1 MGKSTIV
8 LVTLAALGL
17 GALIGSSL
25 IDEEEAGGPVGAAS
39 AAIGPEGPPT
49 GPSTNTGGAPVY
61 RFLSPDSVTITHDDY
76 GQAAPVAN
84 GENFI
89 ARDGALKTE
98 TVTIELD
105 TDAVTEYKAVMKQ
118 GDSIAFRWSTDGGEA
133 YYDFHAHDAAFGEEF
148 FTRYAEGEGT
158 GNAGSIVAAYD
169 GQHGWFW
176 LNIEGAPITITLE
189 VMGFYDEIIKIDIEG
204 Y

>member
-25 IDEEEAGGPVGAAS
+25 VDEAEPESVAAEAAPTGAA
-39 AAIGPEGPPT
+39 PT
-49 GPSTNTGGAPVY
+49 GAAPTSVDSGGAPAFRY
-61 RFLSPDSVTITHDDY
+61 LSPDSVSVEHDEY
-76 GQAAPVAN
+76 GQAQPVAN

-89 ARDGALKTE
+89 ARDRGLKTE
-98 TVTIELD
+98 VLEIALDLDATV
-105 TDAVTEYKAVMKQ
+105 EYKALMQQ
-118 GDSIAFRWSTDGGEA
+118 GDSLSFRWSTDGEA
-133 YYDFHAHDAAFGEEF
+133 YYDFHAHDEAFGDEF
-148 FTRYAEGEGT
+148 FTRYAEGEGSSS
-158 GNAGSIVAAYD
+158 AGSIVAAYD

-176 LNIEGAPITITLE
+176 LNISDAPITITLE
-189 VMGFYDEIIKIDIEG
+189 VMGFYDEIIEIDLEA

>member
-25 IDEEEAGGPVGAAS
+25 VDEAEPESVAAEAA
-39 AAIGPEGPPT
+39 PT
-49 GPSTNTGGAPVY
+49 GDASTGGAPTFRY
-61 RFLSPDSVTITHDDY
+61 LSPDSVSVEHDQY
-76 GQAAPVAN
+76 GQALPVAN

-89 ARDGALKTE
+89 ARERGLKTE
-98 TVTIELD
+98 TLEIALD
-105 TDAVTEYKAVMKQ
+105 LDATVEYKALMQQ
-118 GDSIAFRWSTDGGEA
+118 GDSIAFRWSSDGEA
-133 YYDFHAHDAAFGEEF
+133 YYDFHAHGEAFGEGF
-148 FTRYAEGEGT
+148 FTRYAEGEGSSS
-158 GNAGSIVAAYD
+158 AGSIVAAYD

-176 LNIEGAPITITLE
+176 LNISDEPITITLE
-189 VMGFYDEIIKIDIEG
+189 VMGFYDEIIEIDLQG

>member
-1 MGKSTIV
+1 MGKSTLV

-25 IDEEEAGGPVGAAS
+25 LDEAEIAGES
-39 AAIGPEGPPT
+39 SGPEVAD
-49 GPSTNTGGAPVY
+49 TGGAPAF
-61 RFLSPDSVTITHDDY
+61 RFLSPDSVTVEKDEY
-76 GQAAPVAN
+76 GQALPVAD

-89 ARDGALKTE
+89 ARDSEIKTE
-98 TVTIELD
+98 IVTITLEL
-105 TDAVTEYKAVMKQ
+105 DAVTEYKALMQQ
-118 GDSIAFRWSTDGGEA
+118 GDSIAFRWSTDGGDA

-158 GNAGSIVAAYD
+158 SNAGSIVAAYG

-176 LNIEGAPITITLE
+176 MNISDGPLTITLE
-189 VMGFYDEIIKIDIEG
+189 VSGFYDEIIEIDLEG

>member
-25 IDEEEAGGPVGAAS
+25 VDEVESESVAAEAA
-39 AAIGPEGPPT
+39 PT
-49 GPSTNTGGAPVY
+49 GDAPTGGTPTSTGGAPVF
-61 RFLSPDSVTITHDDY
+61 RFLSPDSVSIEHDEY
-76 GQAAPVAN
+76 GQAQPVAN

-89 ARDGALKTE
+89 ARERGLKTE
-98 TVTIELD
+98 TLEIELD
-105 TDAVTEYKAVMKQ
+105 LDATVEYKALMQQ
-118 GDSIAFRWSTDGGEA
+118 GDSISFRWSTDGEA
-133 YYDFHAHDAAFGEEF
+133 YYDFHAHDEAFGEEF
-148 FTRYAEGEGT
+148 FTRYAEGEGSSS
-158 GNAGSIVAAYD
+158 AGSIVAAYD

-176 LNIEGAPITITLE
+176 LNISDAPITITLE
-189 VMGFYDEIIKIDIEG
+189 VMGFYDEIIEIDLQG

>member
-25 IDEEEAGGPVGAAS
+25 VDEGEPVVAEAAPTVAAVS
-39 AAIGPEGPPT
+39 
-49 GPSTNTGGAPVY
+49 TGGAPAL
-61 RFLSPDSVTITHDDY
+61 RFLSPDSVSIEHDEY
-76 GQAAPVAN
+76 GQVLPVAN

-89 ARDGALKTE
+89 SSDRGLRTEVLEITLAGDG
-98 TVTIELD
+98 
-105 TDAVTEYKAVMKQ
+105 VTEYKALMQQ
-118 GDSIAFRWSTDGGEA
+118 GDSISYSWSVAGGQV
-133 YYDFHAHDAAFGEEF
+133 YYDFHAHDAAFGDEF
-148 FTRYAEGEGT
+148 FSRYAEGEGVSD
-158 GNAGSIVAAYD
+158 AGTIVAGYA

-176 LNIEGAPITITLE
+176 LNLEADPITITLE
-189 VMGFYDEIIKIDIEG
+189 VMGFYDEIIEIDLQG

>member
-25 IDEEEAGGPVGAAS
+25 VDEVEPESVAAEVASTGAVAAS
-39 AAIGPEGPPT
+39 
-49 GPSTNTGGAPVY
+49 TGGAPAF
-61 RFLSPDSVTITHDDY
+61 RFLSPDSVSVQHDEY
-76 GQAAPVAN
+76 GQVLPAAS

-89 ARDGALKTE
+89 ARDRGLKTE
-98 TVTIELD
+98 ILEIALDLDATV
-105 TDAVTEYKAVMKQ
+105 EYKALMQQ
-118 GDSIAFRWSTDGGEA
+118 GDSISFRWSTDGEA
-133 YYDFHAHDAAFGEEF
+133 YYDFHAHDEAFGEEF
-148 FTRYAEGEGT
+148 FTRYAEGEGSSD
-158 GNAGSIVAAYD
+158 AGTIVAAYD

-176 LNIEGAPITITLE
+176 LNISDEPITITLE
-189 VMGFYDEIIKIDIEG
+189 VMGFYDEIIEIDLEG

>member
-25 IDEEEAGGPVGAAS
+25 VDEGEPVAADAAPTGATLTGAA
-39 AAIGPEGPPT
+39 PT
-49 GPSTNTGGAPVY
+49 GAVSTGGAPTF
-61 RFLSPDSVTITHDDY
+61 RFLSPDGVTVEHDEY
-76 GQAAPVAN
+76 GQAMPIAA

-89 ARDGALKTE
+89 ASDRGLKTE
-98 TVTIELD
+98 ILEITLGGD
-105 TDAVTEYKAVMKQ
+105 GATEYKAVMQQ
-118 GDSIAFRWSTDGGEA
+118 GDSISYSWSVAGGQV
-133 YYDFHAHDAAFGEEF
+133 YYDFHAHDEAFGEEF
-148 FTRYAEGEGT
+148 FTRYAEGEGV
-158 GNAGSIVAAYD
+158 NDAGTILAAYD

-176 LNIEGAPITITLE
+176 LNLEADPITITLE
-189 VMGFYDEIIKIDIEG
+189 VMGFYDEIIEIDLGG

>member
-1 MGKSTIV
+1 MGKSTLI

-25 IDEEEAGGPVGAAS
+25 VDEDVAGEGAS
-39 AAIGPEGPPT
+39 APVAAVGGKSAPTAINT
-49 GPSTNTGGAPVY
+49 DTGGAPLY
-61 RFLSPDSVTITHDDY
+61 RFLSPDTVTVEHDDY
-76 GQAAPVAN
+76 GQALPVSS

-89 ARDGALKTE
+89 SRDGELKNE
-98 TVTIELD
+98 IVEITID
-105 TDAVTEYKAVMKQ
+105 VDAATEYKALMQQ
-118 GDSIAFRWSTDGGEA
+118 GDSIAFRWSTDGGEV
-133 YYDFHAHDAAFGEEF
+133 YYDFHGHDEAFGEEF

-158 GNAGSIVAAYD
+158 TAGGSIVAAYD

-176 LNIEGAPITITLE
+176 LNIEAEPITITLE
-189 VMGFYDEIIKIDIEG
+189 VMGYYDEIIEIDLEG

>member
-25 IDEEEAGGPVGAAS
+25 VDEVESESVAAEAAPTGAA
-39 AAIGPEGPPT
+39 AA
-49 GPSTNTGGAPVY
+49 STGGAPAFRY
-61 RFLSPDSVTITHDDY
+61 LSPDSISVQHDEY
-76 GQAAPVAN
+76 GQAIPAAS

-89 ARDGALKTE
+89 ARDRGLRTEILEIALDLDA
-98 TVTIELD
+98 TV
-105 TDAVTEYKAVMKQ
+105 EYKALMQQ
-118 GDSIAFRWSTDGGEA
+118 GDSISFRWSTDGEA
-133 YYDFHAHDAAFGEEF
+133 YYDFHAHDEAFGEEF
-148 FTRYAEGEGT
+148 FTRYAEGEGSSD
-158 GNAGSIVAAYD
+158 AGSIVAAYD

-176 LNIEGAPITITLE
+176 LNISDAPITITLE
-189 VMGFYDEIIKIDIEG
+189 VMGFYDEIIEIDLEA

>member
-8 LVTLAALGL
+8 LITLAALGL

-25 IDEEEAGGPVGAAS
+25 IDEDDVGGPSGPIAAE
-39 AAIGPEGPPT
+39 AAPT
-49 GPSTNTGGAPVY
+49 DTGGAPVY
-61 RFLSPDSVTITHDDY
+61 RFLSPDAVTITHDEY
-76 GQAAPVAN
+76 GQAAPIAN

-89 ARDGALKTE
+89 TRDVAPKTE
-98 TVTIELD
+98 IVTIELD
-105 TDAVTEYKAVMKQ
+105 TDAVTEYKALMKQ

-176 LNIEGAPITITLE
+176 MNIEGTPITITLE
-189 VMGFYDEIIKIDIEG
+189 VMGFYDEIIKIDTEG